1 MKKGGQIVGGGL
13 KDIYIREKSD
23 SQMELGDL
31 LVADGSDSD
40 YTIIQVKDMEYRSQV
55 PQSELDY
62 SAGMRLE
69 GYGDHLEIVQP
80 ELRNYMVA
88 RAKSLLYV
96 RMDDKGEYLIK
107 SPKRPPSFF
116 NEIRSV
122 NDDDLGFLKPEK
134 AENSIYLGDIRSG
147 STVKKDVKVHI
158 DLIKSL
164 THHIFIPAT
173 TGRGKSNLVRVMLWS
188 ILDSEGAGILVLDPH
203 NEYYGDNV
211 RKGLRDHPKKDE
223 KLEYYSPDDGNEDA
237 LTLSINVKKIR
248 PNHFSGIGG
257 FSSAQSEAM
266 RMFYN
271 KYGQEWI
278 CEIAK
283 EKDNKILRPMGID
296 EKTAKV
302 LKRKIETKLGVSSI
316 EDVSSPDEKK
326 CVFKSNLF
334 VGGESGLSTIDDIV
348 ESLENGKT
356 VIIDSSK
363 LSDFE
368 ELFVGSIISS
378 NIFFKYK
385 SYNSEVLKNRPVISI
400 VIEEAPRVLGKEALE
415 SGMGNNIYGTI
426 AREGRKFKLG
436 LIAITQLAS
445 VIPRAILAN
454 MNTKIILGNEM
465 SMERSAII
473 DSASQD
479 LSDDNRIIASLDKGE
494 AIVSSV
500 FTKFAIPIYTPEFE
514 KYVEEYLSEI
524 PDEIEIEGDTEL
536 IG

>member
-1 MKKGGQIVGGGL
+1 MKGGQIVGGGL

-23 SQMELGDL
+23 SLMELGDL
-31 LVADGSDSD
+31 LVAEGDQSD
-40 YTIIQVKDMEYRSQV
+40 YTIIQVKDIEYRSQI
-55 PQSELDY
+55 PQSTLEL
-62 SAGMRLE
+62 SAGLKLE
-69 GYGDHLEIVQP
+69 GYGDNLEVMQP
-80 ELRNYMVA
+80 KLRNYLVA

-96 RMDDKGEYLIK
+96 KRTDKNQYIIK

-116 NEIRSV
+116 NDIQSITNEH
-122 NDDDLGFLKPEK
+122 LGFLKPDHK
-134 AENSIYLGDIRSG
+134 KNSIYLGDIRSG
-147 STVKKDVKVHI
+147 STVKKDVNVHI

-203 NEYYGDNV
+203 DEYYGDNLQ
-211 RKGLRDHPKKDE
+211 KGLRHHPQRDE
-223 KLEYYSPDDGNEDA
+223 KLEYYSPDTGNPDA
-237 LTLSINVKKIR
+237 LTLSINIRKIR
-248 PNHFSGIGG
+248 PQHFSGIGG
-257 FSSAQSEAM
+257 FSSAQNEAM

-271 KYGQEWI
+271 KYGSDWI
-278 CEIAK
+278 SEIAK
-283 EKDNKILRPMGID
+283 EKDHQILKVMGID

-302 LKRKIETKLGVSSI
+302 LKRKLETKLGVSAVVD
-316 EDVSSPDEKK
+316 ESSPGEKK
-326 CVFKSNLF
+326 CVFRSNLF
-334 VGGESGLSTIDDIV
+334 VGGESGLATIQNIV
-348 ESLENGKT
+348 ESLEKGKI

-368 ELFVGSIISS
+368 ELFVGSIIAS
-378 NIFFKYK
+378 NIFLKYK
-385 SYNSEVLKNRPVISI
+385 NYDSKTLKSRPVISI
-400 VIEEAPRVLGKEALE
+400 VIEEAPRVLGRDALE

-500 FTKFAIPIYTPEFE
+500 FTKFAIPIYTPEFD
-514 KYVEEYLSEI
+514 KFVEDYLSKKPE
-524 PDEIEIEGDTEL
+524 ELKIEGETEL

>member
-1 MKKGGQIVGGGL
+1 MKGGQIVGGGL
-13 KDIYIREKSD
+13 KDIYIREKSG

-31 LVADGSDSD
+31 LVAEGQYND
-40 YTIIQVKDMEYRSQV
+40 YTIIQVKDIEYHSHI
-55 PQSELDY
+55 PQQTLEL
-62 SAGMRLE
+62 SAGMKLE
-69 GYGDHLEIVQP
+69 GYAENSEVMEP
-80 ELRNYMVA
+80 TLRNYLVA
-88 RAKSLLYV
+88 RAKSMLYV
-96 RMDDKGEYLIK
+96 QKDDKGKYVIK
-107 SPKRPPSFF
+107 SPKRPPAFF
-116 NEIRSV
+116 NDIRSIT
-122 NDDDLGFLKPEK
+122 NDDLGFLKPEDPK
-134 AENSIYLGDIRSG
+134 NSIYLGDIRSG
-147 STVKKDVKVHI
+147 STVKEDVNVHI

-203 NEYYGDNV
+203 NEYFGDSV
-211 RKGLRDHPKKDE
+211 RKGLRDHPRMSE
-223 KLEYYSPDDGNEDA
+223 KLEYYSPDSGNQYA

-248 PNHFSGIGG
+248 PHHFNGIGG
-257 FSSAQSEAM
+257 FSQAQSEAM

-271 KYGQEWI
+271 KYGADWI
-278 CEIAK
+278 MEIAK
-283 EKDNKILRPMGID
+283 EKDSQVLRPMGID

-302 LKRKIETKLGVSSI
+302 LKRKIETKLGISAIV
-316 EDVSSPDEKK
+316 DVTSDEKK
-326 CVFKSNLF
+326 CVFNSNLF
-334 VGGESGLSTIDDIV
+334 VGGESGLSTISDIV
-348 ESLENGKT
+348 ESLEEGKI

-368 ELFVGSIISS
+368 ELFVGSIIAS
-378 NIFFKYK
+378 NIFSKYK
-385 SYNSEVLKNRPVISI
+385 TYNSEVLKGKPVISI
-400 VIEEAPRVLGKEALE
+400 VIEEAPRVLGRDALE

-514 KYVEEYLSEI
+514 KFVEDYLNNLPEKM
-524 PDEIEIEGDTEL
+524 EIEGETEI

>member
-1 MKKGGQIVGGGL
+1 MKGGQIVGGGL
-13 KDIYIREKSD
+13 KDIYIREKSG
-23 SQMELGDL
+23 SQLELGDL
-31 LVADGSDSD
+31 LVADGTDND
-40 YTIIQVKDMEYRSQV
+40 YTIIQVKDIEYRSHI
-55 PQSELDY
+55 PQQNLEL
-62 SAGMRLE
+62 SAGMKLE
-69 GYGDHLEIVQP
+69 GYGENSEVMEP
-80 ELRNYMVA
+80 ALRNYLIA
-88 RAKSLLYV
+88 RAKSMLYV
-96 RMDDKGEYLIK
+96 KKDDNEKYLIK

-116 NEIRSV
+116 NDIRSIT
-122 NDDDLGFLKPEK
+122 DEDLGFLKPED
-134 AENSIYLGDIRSG
+134 AEKSIYLGDIRSG
-147 STVKKDVKVHI
+147 STVKKDVNVHI
-158 DLIKSL
+158 DLVKSL

-188 ILDSEGAGILVLDPH
+188 ILDSKGAGILVLDPH
-203 NEYYGDNV
+203 NEYFGDNV
-211 RKGLRDHPKKDE
+211 RRGLRNHPKCID
-223 KLEYYSPDDGNEDA
+223 KLEYYSSDSYNQDA

-271 KYGQEWI
+271 KYGQNWI
-278 CEIAK
+278 TELA
-283 EKDNKILRPMGID
+283 MGREGQLQSMGVN
-296 EKTAKV
+296 EKTAQV
-302 LKRKIETKLGVSSI
+302 LKRKMETKLGITTV
-316 EDVSSPDEKK
+316 EDLSEPDGKRV
-326 CVFKSNLF
+326 VFKSKLF
-334 VGGESGLSTIDDIV
+334 VGGEQGLSTINDITN
-348 ESLENGKT
+348 SLEEGKV

-368 ELFVGSIISS
+368 ELFVGSIIAS

-385 SYNSEVLKNRPVISI
+385 NYNSEDLKNKPVISI
-400 VIEEAPRVLGKEALE
+400 VIEEAPRVLGRDALE
-415 SGMGNNIYGTI
+415 GGMGNNIYGTI

-514 KYVEEYLSEI
+514 RFVDEYLEEHGGSM
-524 PDEIEIEGDTEL
+524 DVDGDLEL
-536 IG
+536 LG

>member
-1 MKKGGQIVGGGL
+1 MKGGQIVGGGL

-31 LVADGSDSD
+31 LVAEGTNSD
-40 YTIIQVKDMEYRSQV
+40 YTIIQVKDIEYRSQI
-55 PQSELDY
+55 PQATLEL
-62 SAGMRLE
+62 SAGMKLE
-69 GYGDHLEIVQP
+69 GLGDNLEIMQP
-80 ELRNYMVA
+80 TLRNYLVA

-96 RMDDKGEYLIK
+96 QKYEKDEYVIK

-116 NEIRSV
+116 NEIQSI
-122 NDDDLGFLKPEK
+122 NNEHLGFLKPDDIK
-134 AENSIYLGDIRSG
+134 NSIYLGDIRSG
-147 STVKKDVKVHI
+147 STVKNDVKVHI
-158 DLIKSL
+158 DLVKSL

-203 NEYYGDNV
+203 NEYFGDSV
-211 RKGLRDHPKKDE
+211 RKGLRDHPRSKE
-223 KLEYYSPDDGNEDA
+223 KLEYYSPDSGNQDA
-237 LTLSINVKKIR
+237 LTLSINIKKIR
-248 PNHFSGIGG
+248 PQHFTGIGG

-266 RMFYN
+266 RMFFN
-271 KYGQEWI
+271 KYRQDWI
-278 CEIAK
+278 GEIAK
-283 EKDNKILRPMGID
+283 EKDYKILKSMGID
-296 EKTAKV
+296 DKTAKV
-302 LKRKIETKLGVSSI
+302 LKRKIETKLGVSAI
-316 EDVSSPDEKK
+316 ADESSPDEKK
-326 CVFKSNLF
+326 VMFKSKLF
-334 VGGESGLSTIDDIV
+334 VGGESGLSTITDIV
-348 ESLENGKT
+348 KSLEQGKI

-368 ELFVGSIISS
+368 ELFVGSIIAS
-378 NIFFKYK
+378 NIFQKYK
-385 SYNSEVLKNRPVISI
+385 TYNSEILKDKPVISI
-400 VIEEAPRVLGKEALE
+400 VIEEAPRVLGRDALE

-514 KYVEEYLSEI
+514 RFVDDYLENMPPKMEVEGE
-524 PDEIEIEGDTEL
+524 TEL

>member
-1 MKKGGQIVGGGL
+1 MKGGQIVGGGL
-13 KDIYIREKSD
+13 KDIYIREKSG

-31 LVADGSDSD
+31 LVAEGQNRD
-40 YTIIQVKDMEYRSQV
+40 YTIIQVKDIEYRSQI
-55 PQSELDY
+55 PQQMLEL
-62 SAGMRLE
+62 SSGMKLE
-69 GYGDHLEIVQP
+69 GYTENSEVMEP
-80 ELRNYMVA
+80 ALRNYLVA
-88 RAKSLLYV
+88 RAKSMLYV
-96 RMDDKGEYLIK
+96 QKNESGEYSIR

-116 NEIRSV
+116 NDIQSITDEH
-122 NDDDLGFLKPEK
+122 LGFLKPEDTK
-134 AENSIYLGDIRSG
+134 NSIYLGDIRSG
-147 STVKKDVKVHI
+147 STVKKDVNVHI
-158 DLIKSL
+158 DLVKSL

-188 ILDSEGAGILVLDPH
+188 ILDSKGAGILVLDPH

-211 RKGLRDHPKKDE
+211 RRGLRDHPERSE
-223 KLEYYSPDDGNEDA
+223 KLEYYSPDSNNQDA

-248 PNHFSGIGG
+248 PYHFTGIGG

-271 KYGQEWI
+271 KYGHNWVA
-278 CEIAK
+278 EIARDK
-283 EKDNKILRPMGID
+283 EGPILKSMGVD

-302 LKRKIETKLGVSSI
+302 LKRKMETKLGVSTVADDA
-316 EDVSSPDEKK
+316 EPDGKRV
-326 CVFKSNLF
+326 VFNSKLF
-334 VGGESGLSTIDDIV
+334 VGGEQGLSTINDIV
-348 ESLENGKT
+348 DSLEEGKV

-368 ELFVGSIISS
+368 ELFVGSIIAS

-385 SYNSEVLKNRPVISI
+385 NYNSEILTNKPVISI
-400 VIEEAPRVLGKEALE
+400 VIEEAPRVLGKDALE

-514 KYVEEYLSEI
+514 NFVDEYLEKHGGSM
-524 PDEIEIEGDTEL
+524 DVEGEL
-536 IG
+536 ELLG